1 MGLHYFNEDLDSR
14 NASAALDNPFIPR
27 YYNNLSYNQG
37 TESYAVFGSS
47 TFRFTE
53 DFSITAGLRWTR
65 ETKDIDLRRVQN
77 QGQADFSN
85 GDWWKPGSVSSPLV
99 VNAVQDEHNTERLDL
114 RSHPEY
120 QISDNARVYL
130 RYAYGFRSGGYN
142 TGATSQAT
150 VATVNPEYLT
160 SYELG

>member
-1 MGLHYFNEDLDSR
+1 M
-14 NASAALDNPFIPR
+14 
-27 YYNNLSYNQG
+27 
-37 TESYAVFGSS
+37 
-47 TFRFTE
+47 
-53 DFSITAGLRWTR
+53 
-65 ETKDIDLRRVQN
+65 
-77 QGQADFSN
+77 
-85 GDWWKPGSVSSPLV
+85 SSPLV
-99 VNAVQDEHNTERLDL
+99 VNAVQDEHNTRSDWTYDL
-114 RSHPEY
+114 TPEY